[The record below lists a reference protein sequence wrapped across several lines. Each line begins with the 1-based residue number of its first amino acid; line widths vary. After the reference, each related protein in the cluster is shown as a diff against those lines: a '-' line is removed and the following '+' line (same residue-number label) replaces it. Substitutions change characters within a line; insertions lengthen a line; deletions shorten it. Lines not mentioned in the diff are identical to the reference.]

1 MPGNSTEL
9 NYRRAAVQQASPA
22 GLMVILYDL
31 LVNDLQHAIVA
42 FRRNAIDERSRH
54 LNHAL
59 LILQI
64 LEGNLDMENGGAAA
78 RSFAAFYGHVRT
90 QLLDAQFRSDPAPL
104 ERQIALLL
112 DVREAWLTS
121 DAQPNPGVS
130 SPLPYR
136 FTPAAPET
144 AEPTQQTT
152 LSWSA

>member
-42 FRRNAIDERSRH
+42 FRRSAIDERSRH

-78 RSFAAFYGHVRT
+78 GGLAAFYGHVRS
-90 QLLDAQFRSDPAPL
+90 QLLDAQFRSDLAPL

-112 DVREAWLTS
+112 DLREAWRTA
-121 DAQPNPGVS
+121 DGQTQHCVATQVQPH
-130 SPLPYR
+130 
-136 FTPAAPET
+136 AAPVASNCDET
-144 AEPTQQTT
+144 TPRPA
-152 LSWSA
+152 SWSA